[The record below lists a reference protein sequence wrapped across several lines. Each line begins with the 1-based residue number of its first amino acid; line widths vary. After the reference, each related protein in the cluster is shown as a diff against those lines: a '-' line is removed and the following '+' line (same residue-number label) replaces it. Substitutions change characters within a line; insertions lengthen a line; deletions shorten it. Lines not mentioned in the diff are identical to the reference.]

1 MNYVIVLHESM
12 KDAILHLKKRY
23 PNVTEDVRRAAR
35 ELQEN
40 PRGGD
45 VVPGANLCR
54 KIRVANSDA
63 RKGKRGGYRLLY
75 SVDFPARKI
84 HLLLIY
90 PKSIREDVPT
100 LEIIKLLKSA
110 NLL

>member
-1 MNYVIVLHESM
+1 MSYAIVLHDSI
-12 KDAILHLKKRY
+12 KKAILQLQKRY
-23 PNVTEDVRRAAR
+23 PNVTEDVRRAIR

-45 VVPGANLCR
+45 VVSGANICR
-54 KIRVANSDA
+54 KIRVANSDS

-75 SVDFPARKI
+75 SVDFVSKTI

-90 PKSIREDVPT
+90 PKSIRDDVPT
-100 LEIIKLLKSA
+100 LEIIRLLRDA
-110 NLL
+110 GLL